1 MSPLFLIGLLL
12 IGILTFVVCLYS
24 YESIENMTVG
34 NAKWVASQLDLMFI
48 TTSPKLA
55 FRVLILGPFLLGL
68 VFFALLLPNVGLGLL
83 AALIGIFAGFKIPRP
98 LMEALTNA
106 RIRKINAQLMDGL
119 TLMANSL
126 RSGLS
131 LMQTLQI
138 VAQEMPN
145 PLSQEMN
152 LLLSEQRLGVPVEK
166 SFQNFVN
173 RIPTEDIEMFV
184 TSVIVLRET
193 GGNLAETFDTIVYTI
208 RERLKLTNK
217 ISAMMTQG
225 KVQGMVVT
233 AMPFILMLV
242 LYLLDPRHLQPLFTT
257 IPGYVLLA
265 IMIGLLTIG
274 ALVIRKVVTI
284 QI

>member
-1 MSPLFLIGLLL
+1 MSPLFLLGLLL
-12 IGILTFVVCLYS
+12 FGILTFIVCIYS
-24 YESIENMTVG
+24 YESIEDMTVG
-34 NAKWVASQLDLMFI
+34 NAKWVAGQLDLMFI
-48 TTSPKLA
+48 TTSPKMA
-55 FRVLILGPFLLGL
+55 FRVLMVGPFLIGLIFFTLCLPSIALGL
-68 VFFALLLPNVGLGLL
+68 ICAM
-83 AALIGIFAGFKIPRP
+83 IGIVAGFKIPRP
-98 LMEALTNA
+98 LIQAITSA
-106 RIRKINAQLMDGL
+106 RIRKINAQLMEGL

-145 PLSQEMN
+145 PLAQEMN
-152 LLLSEQRLGVPVEK
+152 LILSEQRLGVPVEK
-166 SFQNFVN
+166 SFQNFAN

-184 TSVIVLRET
+184 TSVVVLRET

-233 AMPFILMLV
+233 AMPFVLMIV
-242 LYLLDPRHLQPLFTT
+242 LHLLDPKHMEPLYTT
-257 IPGYVLLA
+257 IPGYAMLA
-265 IMIGLLTIG
+265 LMLGLLTVG
-274 ALVIRKVVTI
+274 ALVIRKIVNI